1 MKKLLWSLTVL
12 SLMLSWAPSS
22 RAEEAPPTAEHKL
35 GVFMMIVCG
44 VSARLAPVAPVPF
57 AGVAAVS
64 CVAGCLDALMDPD

>member
-1 MKKLLWSLTVL
+1 MKKLMWSLTVL
-12 SLMLSWAPSS
+12 GLTLSLAAPT
-22 RAEEAPPTAEHKL
+22 RAQEEPPTQEHKL

-64 CVAGCLDALMDPD
+64 CVAGCLDALIDPD

>member
-22 RAEEAPPTAEHKL
+22 RAEETPPTAEHKL

-57 AGVAAVS
+57 AGVAVVS
-64 CVAGCLDALMDPD
+64 CVAGCLDALTDPD